1 MLRSPSLPPAGASSS
16 GRHSP
21 LALQDE
27 HHVVDAHVVADEVC
41 AQQPGVCVA
50 DVEGLE
56 TLAQLVGRSNGSQWA
71 GQVLPGARVVSTCPP
86 LCHLPRTPQDER
98 PPPSCASPELRSP
111 PAAQLRLSP
120 ELRSPPAT
128 QLRLSPEPRSPPG
141 PLTAPPP

>member
-1 MLRSPSLPPAGASSS
+1 MPRTTSLSVALVHRRILGQGRGGSHPERCCGPRASHPPGPAAA

-27 HHVVDAHVVADEVC
+27 HHVVDAHVVADEVR

-71 GQVLPGARVVSTCPP
+71 GQVLPGARVVSTHPP
-86 LCHLPRTPQDER
+86 LCH
-98 PPPSCASPELRSP
+98 PPPEPGRMSARR
-111 PAAQLRLSP
+111 PAA
-120 ELRSPPAT
+120 
-128 QLRLSPEPRSPPG
+128 
-141 PLTAPPP
+141 PLP